1 MLVHWIWYA
10 MLPKLSLRQ
19 KQMLLEH
26 FSDPEDIFH
35 TEHFTE
41 ALLSPECETA
51 LSNKDLTQAYRVI
64 RECSEKHI
72 SILTQKDA
80 AYPSRLKNIADPPLV
95 LYYRGVLPDF
105 EGQPVIAVVGTR
117 KASAYGMN
125 NARKISAQIAVCGG
139 LVVSGGASGIDTMAL
154 QGALD
159 AGQQTVA
166 VLGCGVDVVYPK
178 ANRNLFGRI
187 EEHGCLLS
195 EYLPGTEPK
204 PWQFPERNR
213 ILSGL
218 SDGVLVVEA
227 PEKSGALITAR
238 SAYDQGRD
246 VFAIPGN
253 IDIPTFMGSNALL
266 QDCAGAVISG
276 WDVLKGYESRYPM
289 VKKREVP
296 FQAGYTREESPPKLK
311 VAQERLIPVLADHT
325 DKKGID
331 NSKTSAYIDLEK
343 VLATLEPEE
352 RKVYSCLKSEPQSVD
367 AVIAQLGIPAGR
379 VLSILTKLAL
389 KGVAVNH
396 PGRLVSAKK
405 Q

>member
-10 MLPKLSLRQ
+10 MLPQLTLRQ
-19 KQMLLEH
+19 KQALLEY
-26 FSDPEDIFH
+26 FSDPEEIFH
-35 TEHFTE
+35 TERLDTLPLKVAD
-41 ALLSPECETA
+41 ALEDR
-51 LSNKDLTQAYRVI
+51 DLTNAYRVI
-64 RECSEKHI
+64 KECSEKHI

-125 NARKISAQIAVCGG
+125 NARKMSAQIAACGG
-139 LVVSGGASGIDTMAL
+139 LVVSGGAYGIDTMAL

-159 AGQQTVA
+159 EGQQTVA
-166 VLGCGVDVVYPK
+166 VLGCGVDVVYPRS
-178 ANRNLFGRI
+178 NRLLFEKI
-187 EEHGCLLS
+187 AENGCLLS

-238 SAYDQGRD
+238 NAYEQGRD
-246 VFAIPGN
+246 VFAVPGN
-253 IDIPTFMGSNALL
+253 IDVATYMGSNALL

-276 WDVLKGYESRYPM
+276 WDVLKGYESQYPDV
-289 VKKREVP
+289 VKKR
-296 FQAGYTREESPPKLK
+296 QARMQSEHPREQVSSQFN
-311 VAQERLIPVLADHT
+311 VAQDRQIPAPAIHT
-325 DKKGID
+325 DKKDID
-331 NSKTSAYIDLEK
+331 NRKPSAYIDLEK
-343 VLATLEPEE
+343 ALSALDPEE
-352 RKVYSCLKSEPQSVD
+352 QKIYSCLESVPRPVD
-367 AVIAQLGIPAGR
+367 AVIAQVGLPAGK
-379 VLSILTKLAL
+379 VLSALTRLAL
-389 KGVAVNH
+389 KGVVLNH